1 MMILKPKQLWKAVNK
16 EAVHVVLW
24 CGHELTEGPE
34 GVLFRVEVHQEQR
47 RDLGH
52 ALAVAHLRVEHAV
65 GRQHV
70 EQVLLAGVVSLP
82 KHLVVTIR
90 PLQVNNNNI

>member
-90 PLQVNNNNI
+90 PLQGNNNNI